1 MLSVVLLMFK
11 SYFKVMP
18 KHRNTLQLLIL
29 FLTCVH
35 CFSQSRTITVKDAV
49 TNEALPFASINL
61 LNGFGLYTNEIG
73 QVNLAQETPNK
84 IQISY
89 VGYLNKIIFIDQLT
103 NDTVLLTPEENKLE
117 EVEIIVSKKN
127 RKVRKEYS
135 VKPII
140 HDDINKMY
148 WSAIGLQYAFFIPNS
163 KENSRLHSITI
174 PVITKDLHQGITET
188 TFESDPYGT
197 LVKIEFAS
205 VLDHLPH
212 KKLYDYEKK
221 VIIHAGRISEKTTIP
236 IEETIPIPEEGL
248 FVTMTIMG
256 KTNKKDVFQ
265 TELPYAFMNLHDRKK
280 KIIKIILPNYPLVK
294 APKGVDT
301 YFRNVFSNEVKW
313 ERISRP
319 MVFKDQQEYPI
330 YNIGIG
336 YTFTGY

>member
-1 MLSVVLLMFK
+1 MLSLGLFAYK
-11 SYFKVMP
+11 FYFKVMF
-18 KHRNTLQLLIL
+18 KHRNTYHLFILLFT
-29 FLTCVH
+29 FLN
-35 CFSQSRTITVKDAV
+35 CFSQSRTLTVKDEV
-49 TNEALPFASINL
+49 TNAVLPFASVNL

-73 QVNLAQETPNK
+73 QVILAQETPNK

-89 VGYLNKIIFIDQLT
+89 VGYLNKIIFIDQLK
-103 NDTVLLTPEENKLE
+103 NNTVLLTPEENKLE
-117 EVEIIVSKKN
+117 EVEIIVSKKD
-127 RKVRKEYS
+127 RKVRKKYS
-135 VKPII
+135 VKPVI

-163 KENSRLHSITI
+163 KENSRLQSIII

-197 LVKIEFAS
+197 LVKIEFTS
-205 VLDHLPH
+205 VLDNLPH

-221 VIIHAGRISEKTTIP
+221 VIIHAGRISEKITIP
-236 IEETIPIPEEGL
+236 IEEIIPIPEEGL
-248 FVTMTIMG
+248 FITMTIMG

-265 TELPYAFMNLHDRKK
+265 TELPYAFMNLYDRKK

-294 APKGVDT
+294 APKGTET

-319 MVFKDQQEYPI
+319 MVFKNQQEYPI